1 MSVAKSLPHDAA
13 ALHVT
18 GAARYID
25 DIPTPTGTLH
35 LAFGTSEIARGSYT
49 TLDLT

>member
-1 MSVAKSLPHDAA
+1 MTVAKSLPHDAA

-25 DIPTPTGTLH
+25 DIKGTIISQTPSFATQQ
-35 LAFGTSEIARGSYT
+35 
-49 TLDLT
+49 